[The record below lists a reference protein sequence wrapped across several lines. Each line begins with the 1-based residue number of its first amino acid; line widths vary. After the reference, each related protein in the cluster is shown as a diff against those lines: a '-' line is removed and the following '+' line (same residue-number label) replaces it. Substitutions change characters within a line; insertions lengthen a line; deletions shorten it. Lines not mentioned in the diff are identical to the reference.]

1 MALARNGRVALRW
14 IDGGNPAGEPV
25 LHIMGLGGT
34 ARAWARLLPYVEPE
48 YRVLTFDHRGT
59 GLSDPVTFPL
69 RMADLVGDAV
79 AVLDAAGVP
88 RAHVHGVSLGGM
100 VAQELALRHPER
112 VRSLLLGCTT
122 PGGIMVSNEP
132 PWRLIAAA
140 GLRPVLGAER
150 TWPMVSAALYSRRT
164 REEFPERIA
173 EDEAMR
179 LDDATPAATIL
190 AQMLAV
196 ARHDVRSRLPAL
208 AGLPVTV
215 VHGADDVLI
224 PPRAGRALAERIP
237 GARLVLLDDAGHLLG
252 TDAGPAW
259 ADAVLEHLAHAGSST
274 SGRAG
279 SHRKADARG

>member
-14 IDGGNPAGEPV
+14 IDGGNPLGEPV

-34 ARAWARLLPYVEPE
+34 AQAWARLLPYIERD

-79 AVLDAAGVP
+79 AVLDAAGVR

-150 TWPMVSAALYSRRT
+150 TWPLVSSALYSRRT
-164 REEFPERIA
+164 REQFPERIA

-179 LDDATPAATIL
+179 VADATPAATIL

-196 ARHDVRSRLPAL
+196 ARHDARSRLHAL

-215 VHGADDVLI
+215 VHGAEDVLI

-237 GARLVLLDDAGHLLG
+237 GARLVVLDRTGHLLG

-259 ADAVLEHLAHAGSST
+259 GAVVLEHL
-274 SGRAG
+274 RAANRTRTTD
-279 SHRKADARG
+279 SRR

>member
-34 ARAWARLLPYVEPE
+34 ARAWARLLPYVERE
-48 YRVLTFDHRGT
+48 YRVLRFDHRGT

-79 AVLDAAGVP
+79 AVLDAAGVR

-179 LDDATPAATIL
+179 VGDATPAATLL
-190 AQMLAV
+190 AQMVAV
-196 ARHDVRSRLPAL
+196 ARHDARSRLHTL
-208 AGLPVTV
+208 SGLPVTV
-215 VHGADDVLI
+215 VHGTEDVLI

-237 GARLVLLDDAGHLLG
+237 GARLVLLDDTGHLLG

-259 ADAVLEHLAHAGSST
+259 GAAVLEHL
-274 SGRAG
+274 RA
-279 SHRKADARG
+279 AR

>member
-48 YRVLTFDHRGT
+48 YRVLRFDHRGT

-79 AVLDAAGVP
+79 AVLDAAGVR

-173 EDEAMR
+173 VDEAMR
-179 LDDATPAATIL
+179 VGDATPAATLL
-190 AQMLAV
+190 AQMVAV
-196 ARHDVRSRLPAL
+196 ARHDARSRLHAL
-208 AGLPVTV
+208 SGLPVTV
-215 VHGADDVLI
+215 VHGTEDVLI

-237 GARLVLLDDAGHLLG
+237 GARLVLLDDTGHLLG

-259 ADAVLEHLAHAGSST
+259 GAAVLEHLRAAG
-274 SGRAG
+274 
-279 SHRKADARG
+279 